1 MYGYQNT
8 VNTVASALTAKQ
20 EQERN
25 IQIGEKYNGVYND
38 LMRHQIAWGNP
49 QQSTHYP

>member
-8 VNTVASALTAKQ
+8 TQGSALGAKQ

-25 IQIGEKYNGVYND
+25 IQIGEKYNAVYND
-38 LMRHQIAWGNP
+38 LMRKAK
-49 QQSTHYP
+49 